1 MAWQGIPFVFSSGD
15 FFSTIHLVIDKA
27 PRLMLYSEF
36 SWASAFVT
44 IIGSFIAGSI
54 PAWISWKAIKSNN
67 NLLISQVKLNQM
79 VERAGKIR
87 EFSAR
92 YAAEME
98 TMFSLLLAKRKMLAE
113 PTADILCETF
123 DAATKLNTYSNSIIL
138 LLNTDIPESKTI
150 ENNIKRCEDVI
161 RNALAKE
168 MPLDAVQIPGLQESL
183 NEFVKNIRIYLK
195 VEMDNIR
202 NS

>member
-1 MAWQGIPFVFSSGD
+1 MFWQGISFAFSSGD
-15 FFSTIHLVIDKA
+15 ISSTMHLAIDQVPK
-27 PRLMLYSEF
+27 LILDSEF
-36 SWASAFVT
+36 SWGSAFVT
-44 IIGSFIAGSI
+44 IFGSFIAGFI
-54 PAWISWKAIKSNN
+54 PALISLKAIKSNN
-67 NLLISQVKLNQM
+67 NLLISQVKLNHV
-79 VERAGKIR
+79 VERVNKIR

-98 TMFSLLLAKRKMLAE
+98 TMFSSLLAKRRMLPE
-113 PTADILCETF
+113 STGGILNEMF
-123 DAATKLNTYSNSIIL
+123 DAAAKVNTYSNSIVL

-161 RNALAKE
+161 RTALDKGI
-168 MPLDAVQIPGLQESL
+168 PLDAVQIPGLQESL

-195 VEMDNIR
+195 VEMDSIR